1 MPNKILKLGTLVEV
15 AHNKRY
21 TSIIFCYDFYVVLLN
36 LVIFLCFG
44 IDSIN
49 HA

>member
-15 AHNKRY
+15 AHNKVH
-21 TSIIFCYDFYVVLLN
+21 TSIILCYDFYVVMLY
-36 LVIFLCFG
+36 LVIFICFG

-49 HA
+49 HS